1 MKKLLVLITI
11 AALIVTVFAGCG
23 SKTNPE
29 TQTTEPAESVTDE
42 QAEEVTS
49 EIETDI
55 PVESTTAA
63 TGEDASETNKTDG
76 TEETSEE
83 ESTEPA
89 KAPETIEEIVEYY
102 NTAVNKVKPT
112 AKTITRTYHHV
123 NIPTDTLEL
132 PSAIQGLGETAIK
145 QFVKDD
151 NEPQHWTTKD
161 DFILGF
167 PVGGENYSSKMTPDM
182 VKSATCKDNGKTYTI
197 TIVLKND
204 SITSPKK
211 GQGYAGVFNTVAA
224 STFDDINIPTV
235 TFEKV
240 NIKGINGKIT
250 CTVDKETQRVTD
262 ITFAN
267 TDILDLGVK
276 VAFSNLNAK
285 MNLVCEDNYKITY

>member
-1 MKKLLVLITI
+1 MKKSLIFILI
-11 AALIVTVFAGCG
+11 AALIAVMFTGCG
-23 SKTNPE
+23 SKAGGE
-29 TQTTEPAESVTDE
+29 TQTTELTEPFIDE
-42 QAEEVTS
+42 QAEETTS
-49 EIETDI
+49 AEKTDI
-55 PVESTTAA
+55 PEESTTVS
-63 TGEDASETNKTDG
+63 GEDNSEA
-76 TEETSEE
+76 EEASEE
-83 ESTEPA
+83 ESTEA
-89 KAPETIEEIVEYY
+89 EKAPETVEEIVEYY

-123 NIPTDTLEL
+123 KIPTETLEL

-151 NEPQHWTTKD
+151 NEPQYWTTKEA
-161 DFILGF
+161 FNLGF
-167 PVGGENYSSKMTPDM
+167 PVGGTDYSSKMTPDM
-182 VKSATCKDNGKTYTI
+182 VKSAECKDNGKTYTI

-211 GQGYAGVFNTVAA
+211 GQGYAGVFNTVSA

-240 NIKGINGKIT
+240 IIRGINGKIT
-250 CTVDKETQRVTD
+250 CTVDKETQRITD

>member
-23 SKTNPE
+23 SKSNPE
-29 TQTTEPAESVTDE
+29 TQTTEPAESVTDK
-42 QAEEVTS
+42 QAEEIAS
-49 EIETDI
+49 ETDTTL
-55 PVESTTAA
+55 PAEESTTAA
-63 TGEDASETNKTDG
+63 TGEEASGTDSA
-76 TEETSEE
+76 EETAEE

-89 KAPETIEEIVEYY
+89 EAPETIEEIVEYY

-123 NIPTDTLEL
+123 NIPTNTLEL

-151 NEPQHWTTKD
+151 NEPQYWTTKE
-161 DFILGF
+161 DFNLGF
-167 PVGGENYSSKMTPDM
+167 PVGGKNYSSKMTPDM
-182 VKSATCKDNGKTYTI
+182 VKSATCKDNGDTYTI
-197 TIVLKND
+197 TIILKND

-240 NIKGINGKIT
+240 NIKGINGIIT
-250 CTVDKETQRVTD
+250 CTVDKETQRVTN

-276 VAFSNLNAK
+276 VAFSHLNAK
-285 MNLVCEDNYKITY
+285 MNLVCEDNYRITY

>member
-1 MKKLLVLITI
+1 MKKKIVLILI
-11 AALIVTVFAGCG
+11 ASLVITVFTACG
-23 SKTNPE
+23 SKASPDI
-29 TQTTEPAESVTDE
+29 QTTEPTEQITDE
-42 QAEEVTS
+42 QTEEITTEIDDGLPEEESATVT
-49 EIETDI
+49 D
-55 PVESTTAA
+55 V
-63 TGEDASETNKTDG
+63 DASEA
-76 TEETSEE
+76 EETQEPSGE
-83 ESTEPA
+83 ESTEA
-89 KAPETIEEIVEYY
+89 EKAPETIEEIVEYY

-123 NIPTDTLEL
+123 NIPANTLEL

-151 NEPQHWTTKD
+151 NEPQYWTTKE
-161 DFILGF
+161 DFVLGF

-182 VKSATCKDNGKTYTI
+182 VKSAGCKDNGKTYTI
-197 TIVLKND
+197 TIILKND

-224 STFDDINIPTV
+224 STFDGINIPTV

-240 NIKGINGKIT
+240 NINGINGKIT

-262 ITFAN
+262 ITFSN
-267 TDILDLGVK
+267 TDILDLGIK

>member
-1 MKKLLVLITI
+1 MKKSLIFILI
-11 AALIVTVFAGCG
+11 AALIAVMFTACG
-23 SKTNPE
+23 SKAGGE
-29 TQTTEPAESVTDE
+29 TQTTELTEPFIDE
-42 QAEEVTS
+42 QAEETTS
-49 EIETDI
+49 AEKTDI
-55 PVESTTAA
+55 PEESTTTA
-63 TGEDASETNKTDG
+63 GEDNSEA
-76 TEETSEE
+76 EEASEE
-83 ESTEPA
+83 ESTEA
-89 KAPETIEEIVEYY
+89 EKAPETVEEIVEYY

-123 NIPTDTLEL
+123 KIPTDTLKL

-151 NEPQHWTTKD
+151 NEPQYWTTKE
-161 DFILGF
+161 DFNLGF
-167 PVGGENYSSKMTPDM
+167 PVGGTDYSSKMTPDM
-182 VKSATCKDNGKTYTI
+182 VKSAECKDNGKTYTI

-211 GQGYAGVFNTVAA
+211 GQGYAGVFNTVSA

-240 NIKGINGKIT
+240 NIRGINGKIT
-250 CTVDKETQRVTD
+250 CTVDKETQRITD

>member
-1 MKKLLVLITI
+1 MNKILVLITI

-23 SKTNPE
+23 SKSSPE
-29 TQTTEPAESVTDE
+29 TQTEEPTESVIDEQTDE
-42 QAEEVTS
+42 TVPADDTVLPGEESGASAS
-49 EIETDI
+49 E
-55 PVESTTAA
+55 A
-63 TGEDASETNKTDG
+63 ASETDEA
-76 TEETSEE
+76 EETTEE

-89 KAPETIEEIVEYY
+89 KTPETIEEIVEYY

-123 NIPTDTLEL
+123 KIPTDTLEL

-151 NEPQHWTTKD
+151 NEPQYWTAKE
-161 DFILGF
+161 DFNLGF
-167 PVGGENYSSKMTPDM
+167 PVGGTDYSSKMTPDM
-182 VKSATCKDNGKTYTI
+182 VKSAACKDNGETYTI
-197 TIVLKND
+197 TIILKND

-240 NIKGINGKIT
+240 NISGINGKIT
-250 CTVDKETQRVTD
+250 CTVDKENQRVTD

>member
-11 AALIVTVFAGCG
+11 AALVVTVFAGCG
-23 SKTNPE
+23 SKSSPE
-29 TQTTEPAESVTDE
+29 TQTTEPTESVTDE
-42 QAEEVTS
+42 QAEEITA
-49 EIETDI
+49 ENDTDI
-55 PVESTTAA
+55 PGESTTAA
-63 TGEDASETNKTDG
+63 AGENVSEDES

-83 ESTEPA
+83 ESTEPV
-89 KAPETIEEIVEYY
+89 KAPETVEEIVAYY

-112 AKTITRTYHHV
+112 AKSITRTYHHV
-123 NIPTDTLEL
+123 KIPENSIEL

-240 NIKGINGKIT
+240 NINGINGKIT
-250 CTVDKETQRVTD
+250 CTVDKETQRVND
-262 ITFAN
+262 ITFSN

>member
-1 MKKLLVLITI
+1 MIT
-11 AALIVTVFAGCG
+11 ALIITALSGCG
-23 SKTNPE
+23 SKTGKE
-29 TQTTEPAESVTDE
+29 STELVTDE
-42 QAEEVTS
+42 QAEEFTPS
-49 EIETDI
+49 NGTDLS
-55 PVESTTAA
+55 VEESTTAA
-63 TGEDASETNKTDG
+63 DESTSEGENA
-76 TEETSEE
+76 EETSEE
-83 ESTEPA
+83 ESTEPV
-89 KAPETIEEIVEYY
+89 KAPETVEEIVEYY

-123 NIPTDTLEL
+123 NIPTETLEL

-151 NEPQHWTTKD
+151 NEPQYWTTKE
-161 DFILGF
+161 DFKLGF
-167 PVGGENYSSKMTPDM
+167 PVGGEDYSSKMTPDM

-204 SITSPKK
+204 TITSPKK

-250 CTVDKETQRVTD
+250 CTVDKETQRITN

-267 TDILDLGVK
+267 TDILDLDVK
-276 VAFSNLNAK
+276 VAFSNLHAK